1 MEACPGG
8 GESSWMSQ
16 TGRQGTMAPE
26 LPSSGSGVGPED
38 EKQVCS
44 LLWCPGQVVT
54 RRKSYHGDDHH
65 CCVQKVSIGAS
76 PSERSGHLQA
86 RLAVCIA
93 SP

>member
-1 MEACPGG
+1 MCRFTVHREEKVEACPGG

-54 RRKSYHGDDHH
+54 RRNSYHGDDHH

-76 PSERSGHLQA
+76 PSERSGHL
-86 RLAVCIA
+86 
-93 SP
+93 